1 MSIKDDEKR
10 LTEIAEAF
18 KKNDPEEYEGES
30 IPQIVEQIRKLSE
43 KFLELS
49 YKTFV
54 CEGES

>member
-30 IPQIVEQIRKLSE
+30 
-43 KFLELS
+43 
-49 YKTFV
+49 
-54 CEGES
+54 